1 MQIPIMQK
9 NMKKTFFDFEII
21 AFDFV
26 ALDTRFYWQKILAIV
41 CQYVNKMSQ
50 DFRYY

>member
-1 MQIPIMQK
+1 MQIPIMQE

-26 ALDTRFYWQKILAIV
+26 ALDTRF
-41 CQYVNKMSQ
+41 
-50 DFRYY
+50 